1 MHEDDPTLLATEAS
15 ADGILQCLHMLAAEA
30 ADLRL
35 ASTLQA
41 LRDAIAV
48 CQSER
53 AEGGLAM
60 HVNIL
65 PRLH

>member
-1 MHEDDPTLLATEAS
+1 MHEDDPALLATDAS
-15 ADGILQCLHMLAAEA
+15 ADGILQCLHMLAEEA

-53 AEGGLAM
+53 AEGGMAM
-60 HVNIL
+60 RMELL

>member
-1 MHEDDPTLLATEAS
+1 MHEDDPALLATDAS
-15 ADGILQCLHMLAAEA
+15 ADGILPCLHMLAAEA

-48 CQSER
+48 CQNER
-53 AEGGLAM
+53 AEGAVSMRVEL
-60 HVNIL
+60 HS
-65 PRLH
+65 RLH

>member
-1 MHEDDPTLLATEAS
+1 MHEDDPALLATEAS

-48 CQSER
+48 CQNER
-53 AEGGLAM
+53 AEGGVSMRVEL
-60 HVNIL
+60 HS
-65 PRLH
+65 RLH